1 MKNHRPPLNVI
12 LGANAVRAFV
22 TAPKEFKVIGIVRMS
37 YEFGL
42 LAIAP
47 SGNYVRVNG
56 SQIEALN
63 NGDVRQAIQ
72 AFLSH
77 VRDRNRKLM

>member
-1 MKNHRPPLNVI
+1 MKPHRPLLNVI

-22 TAPKEFKVIGIVRMS
+22 AAPKEFRVIGIVRMS

-42 LAIAP
+42 LAITP

-56 SQIEALN
+56 SRIESLHE
-63 NGDVRQAIQ
+63 GDVRMAIQ
-72 AFLSH
+72 SFLSN
-77 VRDRNRKLM
+77 VRERNRRAQ